1 MPEQRQVYRAG
12 NSLVVALPLS
22 VREHLRIEP
31 GETVYWHLV
40 RGSEAIIGKRPR
52 RVGGGPEGIALQ
64 KQLDAAR
71 AEIERLRR
79 KLGARP
85 RKVLGEGISHGFSV
99 AMRAEGS
106 LVNVL
111 VAIEHRLDTIEAR
124 LPMRRRDR
132 HGPNRPT
139 PSPSAPPSSD
149 VSAGEAVTPGAA
161 PPGHP

>member
-31 GETVYWHLV
+31 GESVYWHLV
-40 RGSEAIIGKRPR
+40 RGAEAIIGKRPR

-71 AEIERLRR
+71 VEIERLRR

-85 RKVLGEGISHGFSV
+85 RKVLGEGISHGWSV

-124 LPMRRRDR
+124 LPLRQRGRRVAVV
-132 HGPNRPT
+132 PT
-139 PSPSAPPSSD
+139 PALAPPPSSP
-149 VSAGEAVTPGAA
+149 SSSGEAVTPGAKL
-161 PPGHP
+161 PGHP